1 MKKAL
6 ITGNTGYLGRFLVEE
21 MESDYQLFFSNSKEN
36 NLLEND
42 LSALEEVELDFIFH
56 CAVKTA
62 AGGYCQK
69 HPGEQFLINQKMNNN
84 TLEFWQKHQSQAK
97 FITFGSSC
105 SYNDNVKK
113 VEENYLEGTPE
124 TGYEVYGMIKRML
137 LVGLRAFED
146 EYNMKYSF
154 FIPSTLYGENYDLH
168 DRHFIYD
175 LIRKICTAK
184 YKGEEPVVLWGTG
197 DQRRELIYVRDAI
210 KVILN
215 KVNDDD
221 RVINLSTGIDFS
233 IKDYARTICDIVD
246 YDFDKITFDTTKLV
260 GAKEKKI
267 YNGKI
272 KDQDF
277 TDLRDG
283 LKKTVDFYLESYM

>member
-6 ITGNTGYLGRFLVEE
+6 ITGNTGYLGRFLVED
-21 MESDYQLFFSNSKEN
+21 MQDDYELFFSNSKQN
-36 NLLEND
+36 SLLQND
-42 LSALEEVELDFIFH
+42 LSALDGIELDLIFH

-62 AGGYCQK
+62 AGGYCQE
-69 HPGEQFLINQKMNNN
+69 HPGEQFLINQRMNNN
-84 TLEFWQKHQSQAK
+84 ILEFWKAHQSQAK

-113 VEENYLEGTPE
+113 IEENYLEGTPE

-137 LVGLRAFED
+137 LVGLRALEQ
-146 EYNMKYSF
+146 EYGMSYTF
-154 FIPSTLYGENYDLH
+154 FVPSTLYGENYDLH

-197 DQRRELIYVRDAI
+197 EQRRELIYVRDATSI
-210 KVILN
+210 ILN
-215 KVNDDD
+215 KARDDD
-221 RVINLSTGIDFS
+221 RIINLSTGVDFS

-246 YDFDKITFDTTKLV
+246 YDFSRITFDTTKFV

-267 YNGKI
+267 YNDKI
-272 KDQDF
+272 KEQHF
-277 TDLRDG
+277 TDLREG
-283 LKKTVDFYLESYM
+283 LGTTVDFYLKNHM

>member
-1 MKKAL
+1 MKKVL
-6 ITGNTGYLGRFLVEE
+6 ITGNTGFLGRFLVEE
-21 MESDYQLFFSNSKEN
+21 MQDDYQLFFSNSTEN

-42 LSALEEVELDFIFH
+42 LSELEEVQLDFIFH

-62 AGGYCQK
+62 AGGYCQQ
-69 HPGEQFLINQKMNNN
+69 HPGEQFIINQKMNNN
-84 TLEFWQKHQSQAK
+84 ILEFWRKHQPQAK
-97 FITFGSSC
+97 FVTFGSSC

-113 VEENYLEGTPE
+113 VEENYLVGTPE

-175 LIRKICTAK
+175 LIRKICVAK
-184 YKGEEPVVLWGTG
+184 HKGEEPVVLWGTG

-233 IKDYARTICDIVD
+233 IKDYARTICDIVG
-246 YDFDKITFDTTKLV
+246 YDFNRITFDTTKFV

-267 YNGKI
+267 YNDKI
-272 KDQDF
+272 QDQDF
-277 TDLRDG
+277 TDLKDG
-283 LKKTVDFYLESYM
+283 LKKTVDFYLENYM

>member
-6 ITGNTGYLGRFLVEE
+6 ITGNTGFLGRFLVEE
-21 MESDYQLFFSNSKEN
+21 MSDHYELFFSNSKEN
-36 NLLEND
+36 NLLKNN

-69 HPGEQFLINQKMNNN
+69 HPGEQFLVNQ
-84 TLEFWQKHQSQAK
+84 
-97 FITFGSSC
+97 
-105 SYNDNVKK
+105 

-215 KVNDDD
+215 KVDGED

-246 YDFDKITFDTTKLV
+246 YDFNKITFDTTKFV

-267 YNGKI
+267 YNDKI

-277 TDLRDG
+277 TDLKDG
-283 LKKTVDFYLESYM
+283 LKKTVDFYLENYM